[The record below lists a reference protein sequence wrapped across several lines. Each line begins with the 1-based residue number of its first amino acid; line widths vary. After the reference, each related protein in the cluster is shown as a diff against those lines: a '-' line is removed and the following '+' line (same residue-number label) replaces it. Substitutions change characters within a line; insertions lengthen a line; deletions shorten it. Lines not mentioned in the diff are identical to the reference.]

1 MSPTIQVISQWVGL
15 AIQVGTLIGLL
26 YALTVFLEKPN
37 TSQNERIAAL
47 EAWQKDVD
55 RRLEKGD
62 GQFTDV
68 KDANKVTQ
76 EALLALLSHAI
87 DGNNTEE
94 LKQAKKNLNDYL
106 IKK

>member
-1 MSPTIQVISQWVGL
+1 MNPTIQIISQWVGL

-37 TSQNERIAAL
+37 NSQNERIAAL

-62 GQFTDV
+62 GQFVDV
-68 KDANKVTQ
+68 RDANKVTQ

>member
-1 MSPTIQVISQWVGL
+1 MSPTIQIISQWVGL

-37 TSQNERIAAL
+37 NSQNERIAAL

-68 KDANKVTQ
+68 RDANKVTQ

>member
-1 MSPTIQVISQWVGL
+1 MNPTIQIISQGISL
-15 AIQVGTLIGLL
+15 AVQVGTLIGLL
-26 YALTVFLEKPN
+26 YALLKFAGSPN
-37 TSQNERIAAL
+37 ETQNERLAKL
-47 EAWQKDVD
+47 EAWQKVVD
-55 RRLEKGD
+55 ERLEKGD
-62 GQFTDV
+62 DNFNQNRE
-68 KDANKVTQ
+68 ANRVTQ